1 MSSAMTEPAGPA
13 LTLPDRVGVVNVGL
27 SLFADAIR
35 EQGAPVISVDWRVP
49 AGGQPDA
56 VAALGRLYGIH
67 AERIEAANAE
77 VLRRLDGGTPLLT
90 GITTVAGAVPGLVE
104 GSGLT
109 LLHCGPAIAYADAPD
124 PLRRSMRAAAVAE
137 GWADSLEQADARLA
151 REEIGLAPANEH
163 RVVVPMATALGPG
176 APLYVVENQ
185 AGGTTGYAPIS
196 QGPGEVAWFGVA
208 SEASVARLVFL
219 RDVAAPVIGRILDRS
234 GPLDVF
240 ALAAQAVAMGDDVH
254 VRTQAATNLL
264 IRTWLPHLTE
274 LGGPDGV
281 AFARFLSANHLFF
294 LTLAMAAARSLT
306 EWAAQVEESS
316 IVTTMA
322 RNGTT
327 FGIRLPGSDRW
338 FTAEAPEVGHALYYP
353 GQGPQTS
360 ARDIGDS
367 AVLELSGLGAA
378 AAAGSPAVAQL
389 LGGDLREAAG
399 LTGPAGRGVRRA
411 VQPVQDPAAGQ
422 RGDPAGGGRPQGSG
436 AGRHARGHHR
446 HPAPLG
452 GHRPGRRGRGRG
464 PPVLLRRRPIRP
476 RPPPV
481 RLERVPQTNDPVM
494 GPIRQLRNPARAVP
508 LSLQPQ
514 PAHGHQHSVTN
525 NRNNVTL
532 MRL

>member
-1 MSSAMTEPAGPA
+1 MTEGH

-56 VAALGRLYGIH
+56 VAALGRLAGIH

-90 GITTVAGAVPGLVE
+90 SVTTVAAAMPALGGR
-104 GSGLT
+104 T
-109 LLHCGPAIAYADAPD
+109 LLHCGPAIGYADAPD
-124 PLRRSMRAAAVAE
+124 PLQRSMRAAAVAE
-137 GWADSLEQADARLA
+137 GWADTLEQAGDLLA
-151 REEIGLAPANEH
+151 ADEIGLAPANEH
-163 RVVVPMATALGPG
+163 AVVVPMATALGSS

-234 GPLDVF
+234 GPLDVLS
-240 ALAAQAVAMGDDVH
+240 LAAQAVAMGDDVH

-264 IRTWLPHLTE
+264 IRAWLPHLTE

-294 LTLAMAAARSLT
+294 LTMAMAAARSLT
-306 EWAAQVEESS
+306 EWAAQVPDAS

-327 FGIRLPGSDRW
+327 FGIRLPGSDQW
-338 FTAEAPEVGHALYYP
+338 FTADAPEVGHALYYP

-399 LTGPAGRGVRRA
+399 LTARLAAVCAGRSSRFKIPALDNAGTPLGADVRKVVELGITPA
-411 VQPVQDPAAGQ
+411 VTTGILHLSAGTGQ
-422 RGDPAGGGRPQGSG
+422 VG
-436 AGRHARGHHR
+436 AGVAE
-446 HPAPLG
+446 APLSCFADALTDLD
-452 GHRPGRRGRGRG
+452 RR
-464 PPVLLRRRPIRP
+464 
-476 RPPPV
+476 
-481 RLERVPQTNDPVM
+481 
-494 GPIRQLRNPARAVP
+494 
-508 LSLQPQ
+508 LSSATSP
-514 PAHGHQHSVTN
+514 
-525 NRNNVTL
+525 
-532 MRL
+532 

>member
-1 MSSAMTEPAGPA
+1 
-13 LTLPDRVGVVNVGL
+13 
-27 SLFADAIR
+27 
-35 EQGAPVISVDWRVP
+35 
-49 AGGQPDA
+49 
-56 VAALGRLYGIH
+56 
-67 AERIEAANAE
+67 
-77 VLRRLDGGTPLLT
+77 
-90 GITTVAGAVPGLVE
+90 
-104 GSGLT
+104 
-109 LLHCGPAIAYADAPD
+109 
-124 PLRRSMRAAAVAE
+124 
-137 GWADSLEQADARLA
+137 
-151 REEIGLAPANEH
+151 
-163 RVVVPMATALGPG
+163 
-176 APLYVVENQ
+176 
-185 AGGTTGYAPIS
+185 
-196 QGPGEVAWFGVA
+196 
-208 SEASVARLVFL
+208 
-219 RDVAAPVIGRILDRS
+219 
-234 GPLDVF
+234 
-240 ALAAQAVAMGDDVH
+240 MGDDVH

-264 IRTWLPHLTE
+264 IRTWLPQLTE

-281 AFARFLSANHLFF
+281 AFARFLSGNHLFF

-399 LTGPAGRGVRRA
+399 LTGRLAAVCAGRSSRFKI
-411 VQPVQDPAAGQ
+411 PVLGQ
-422 RGDPAGGGRPQGSG
+422 RGDPAGGGRPQGGG
-436 AGRHARGHHR
+436 AGHHARGDHR

-481 RLERVPQTNDPVM
+481 RLTQSHRPHRHQ
-494 GPIRQLRNPARAVP
+494 RNATECHWPR
-508 LSLQPQ
+508 LSQLQPR
-514 PAHGHQHSVTN
+514 PAV
-525 NRNNVTL
+525 R
-532 MRL
+532 